1 MAIGKL
7 VHITVDLVLLSTAL
21 AGIRRSTGLKF
32 KPESLTDS
40 KDIQGYVD
48 TYLNIGEKTVDFAA
62 FQMSTS
68 SNYFAK
74 GK

>member
-7 VHITVDLVLLSTAL
+7 LHISVDLVLLSTAL
-21 AGIRRSTGLKF
+21 AAIRRSTGLKF

-40 KDIQGYVD
+40 KDIQGYIEN
-48 TYLNIGEKTVDFAA
+48 YLTIGEKTVDYASW
-62 FQMSTS
+62 QMNNSST
-68 SNYFAK
+68 YFSK